1 MDRMKIAAIFADQEQ
16 LGGKEITV
24 CGWARTI
31 RDMKPF
37 GFIELNDGSCFRNL
51 QVVMSADELHNYKE
65 IAGQNVG
72 AALIVRGTVVL
83 TPEAKQP
90 LELRAAEIAVEGR
103 STPDYP
109 LQKKRHSVEF
119 LRTIQHLRPRTNL
132 FSATFRVRSV
142 AAQAVHTF
150 FQDRGFVYVQTPII
164 TGSDCE
170 GAGEMF
176 RVTTLDLDNIPR
188 TADGKVDFSKDFF
201 GKSTNLTVSGQLNAE
216 NFALA
221 FGGSFVETV
230 VTGLANVQWLANGL
244 KLAGQMLPGLGFAIL
259 LRYLPVRRNLHYLAL
274 GFGLTAMLT
283 VLYSNVQSLGAAVS
297 SIVGSEVFAKLPE
310 EQAITFVNN
319 FKSVSM
325 IGIAI
330 IGIFLAV
337 QHFKN
342 SQRTVV
348 AAPVTESESGEIE
361 DDEF

>member
-1 MDRMKIAAIFADQEQ
+1 MIQWWQILLLTLYSAYQICDELTIVSSAGSPVFAGFITGLVMGDLKTGLFIGASLQLTVLGVGTFGGASRIDATSGAVLATAFSVAQGIKPEIAISTIAVPVAGLLTYADILGRMSTTAFAHRIDAAIERFDYKGIERNYL
-16 LGGKEITV
+16 LGALP
-24 CGWARTI
+24 WALSRALPVFLAL
-31 RDMKPF
+31 KF
-37 GFIELNDGSCFRNL
+37 G
-51 QVVMSADELHNYKE
+51 
-65 IAGQNVG
+65 G
-72 AALIVRGTVVL
+72 A
-83 TPEAKQP
+83 
-90 LELRAAEIAVEGR
+90 
-103 STPDYP
+103 
-109 LQKKRHSVEF
+109 
-119 LRTIQHLRPRTNL
+119 
-132 FSATFRVRSV
+132 
-142 AAQAVHTF
+142 
-150 FQDRGFVYVQTPII
+150 YVQSI
-164 TGSDCE
+164 
-170 GAGEMF
+170 
-176 RVTTLDLDNIPR
+176 
-188 TADGKVDFSKDFF
+188 VDF
-201 GKSTNLTVSGQLNAE
+201 
-216 NFALA
+216 
-221 FGGSFVETV
+221 VE
-230 VTGLANVQWLANGL
+230 QYKWIANGL
-244 KLAGQMLPGLGFAIL
+244 TLAGRMLPGLGFAIL

>member
-1 MDRMKIAAIFADQEQ
+1 M
-16 LGGKEITV
+16 
-24 CGWARTI
+24 
-31 RDMKPF
+31 
-37 GFIELNDGSCFRNL
+37 
-51 QVVMSADELHNYKE
+51 
-65 IAGQNVG
+65 
-72 AALIVRGTVVL
+72 
-83 TPEAKQP
+83 
-90 LELRAAEIAVEGR
+90 
-103 STPDYP
+103 
-109 LQKKRHSVEF
+109 
-119 LRTIQHLRPRTNL
+119 
-132 FSATFRVRSV
+132 
-142 AAQAVHTF
+142 
-150 FQDRGFVYVQTPII
+150 
-164 TGSDCE
+164 
-170 GAGEMF
+170 
-176 RVTTLDLDNIPR
+176 
-188 TADGKVDFSKDFF
+188 
-201 GKSTNLTVSGQLNAE
+201 
-216 NFALA
+216 ALA

-274 GFGLTAMLT
+274 GFGLT

-297 SIVGSEVFAKLPE
+297 SIVGSDVFAKLPK

-348 AAPVTESESGEIE
+348 AAPASNVESGEIE

>member
-1 MDRMKIAAIFADQEQ
+1 MGDLKTGLFIGASLQLTVLGVGTFGGASRIDATSGAVLATAFSVAKGIDPEIAIATIAVPVATLLTYFDILGRMTTTYFAHRVDAAIDRFDYKGIERNYL
-16 LGGKEITV
+16 LGAIP
-24 CGWARTI
+24 WALSR
-31 RDMKPF
+31 
-37 GFIELNDGSCFRNL
+37 
-51 QVVMSADELHNYKE
+51 
-65 IAGQNVG
+65 
-72 AALIVRGTVVL
+72 ALPV
-83 TPEAKQP
+83 
-90 LELRAAEIAVEGR
+90 
-103 STPDYP
+103 
-109 LQKKRHSVEF
+109 F
-119 LRTIQHLRPRTNL
+119 
-132 FSATFRVRSV
+132 
-142 AAQAVHTF
+142 
-150 FQDRGFVYVQTPII
+150 
-164 TGSDCE
+164 
-170 GAGEMF
+170 
-176 RVTTLDLDNIPR
+176 
-188 TADGKVDFSKDFF
+188 
-201 GKSTNLTVSGQLNAE
+201 
-216 NFALA
+216 FALA

-297 SIVGSEVFAKLPE
+297 SIVGSEVFAKLPK

-325 IGIAI
+325 IGVAI

>member
-1 MDRMKIAAIFADQEQ
+1 MGAF
-16 LGGKEITV
+16 EI
-24 CGWARTI
+24 RE
-31 RDMKPF
+31 DF
-37 GFIELNDGSCFRNL
+37 YLNDQPFKILSGAIHYFRIDREDWYHSLYNL
-51 QVVMSADELHNYKE
+51 KALGFNTVETYVPWNAHEPQRGHFHFEGNLDLEYFIQVAQELDLYV
-65 IAGQNVG
+65 I
-72 AALIVRGTVVL
+72 
-83 TPEAKQP
+83 
-90 LELRAAEIAVEGR
+90 
-103 STPDYP
+103 
-109 LQKKRHSVEF
+109 
-119 LRTIQHLRPRTNL
+119 LRPSPFICSEWEFGGLPAWLIERNYL
-132 FSATFRVRSV
+132 LGAIPWALSRALP
-142 AAQAVHTF
+142 
-150 FQDRGFVYVQTPII
+150 VY
-164 TGSDCE
+164 
-170 GAGEMF
+170 
-176 RVTTLDLDNIPR
+176 
-188 TADGKVDFSKDFF
+188 
-201 GKSTNLTVSGQLNAE
+201 
-216 NFALA
+216 FALA